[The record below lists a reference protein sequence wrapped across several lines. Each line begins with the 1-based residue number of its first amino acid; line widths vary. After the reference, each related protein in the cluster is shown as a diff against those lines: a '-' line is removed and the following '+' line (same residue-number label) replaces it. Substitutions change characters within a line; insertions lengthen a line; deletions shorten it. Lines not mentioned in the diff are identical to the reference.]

1 MNLNN
6 FWSTQGYFGANT
18 GFGAASPYGT
28 TDFSHWPSQW
38 NAADN
43 RFPMGRLN
51 VQTNP
56 NYFINSIGAGIGG
69 QMRNQGRRRRNLFT
83 QNQVNIL
90 RQAFE
95 QETYVKPEHREM
107 LAKKTGLTP
116 QQVKIWF
123 QNNRYKCKQKQKEDD
138 RNCSRSRDDSDR
150 KFHADSPGSSGNSLN
165 LTANNSPDMQI
176 KLEDPIHNIS
186 NGENPD
192 LKSIMGYS
200 SDIKDPSQQ
209 GFPGFNTMYPYPVS
223 AFPFYPNPMSY
234 PTAATGAPQTVYHPH
249 FQA

>member
-1 MNLNN
+1 MIVS
-6 FWSTQGYFGANT
+6 F
-18 GFGAASPYGT
+18 
-28 TDFSHWPSQW
+28 
-38 NAADN
+38 
-43 RFPMGRLN
+43 
-51 VQTNP
+51 
-56 NYFINSIGAGIGG
+56 
-69 QMRNQGRRRRNLFT
+69 
-83 QNQVNIL
+83 
-90 RQAFE
+90 
-95 QETYVKPEHREM
+95 
-107 LAKKTGLTP
+107 
-116 QQVKIWF
+116 QVKIWF

-176 KLEDPIHNIS
+176 KLEDPIHNLS

-249 FQA
+249 FQAWNFPDFSVAQCPEKKALPLGSSPLKNTHWVRFSFVILYFNFFIAKLWKWSRF